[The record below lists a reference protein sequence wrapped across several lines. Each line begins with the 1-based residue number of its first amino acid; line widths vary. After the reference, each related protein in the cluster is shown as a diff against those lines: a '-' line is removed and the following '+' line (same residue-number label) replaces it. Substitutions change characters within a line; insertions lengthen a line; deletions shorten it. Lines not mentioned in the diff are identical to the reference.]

1 MVYDLSMIHKKIGFV
16 VGIIIVAF
24 VLFAGTKGL
33 GRLGDSH
40 ESASEDP
47 IRIGGSISQ
56 TGVAAEFGEM
66 SKKAMEMAADEINA
80 KGGIRGRKVE
90 VIIEDDQTTP
100 QGALSAYQKLVN
112 INHVDALIGRIF
124 DFTAHPIFPLS
135 QKDKIAFISP
145 VNFVVD
151 KTFEMNE
158 QSFVMY
164 PRFDKVVMQLDS
176 VIRNQKIQKLG
187 MIRFESGFSESI
199 QNTLRQIMAT
209 VSGSAGKGELVV
221 DTYKAIGSSDFRTN
235 VLKIKNENTDA
246 VFLDMLD
253 FDIVKYLEVARTL
266 GFKKQIIGYTS
277 IREVVTNPKTKPADL
292 ADLEGAIVLDWEI
305 PSKEFSDA
313 FYKKYGIV
321 PLRGADKSYE
331 AVYALAEAVAN
342 TDSPADVAGYL
353 ETHSFKTI
361 NGSFSFGADHA
372 VSDIPVKIM
381 QVKGG
386 KLVEVKSNV

>member
-1 MVYDLSMIHKKIGFV
+1 MKRKTSVFV
-16 VGIIIVAF
+16 AGIIIVALAI
-24 VLFAGTKGL
+24 VAGKGL
-33 GRLGDSH
+33 TDYKAGQLTD
-40 ESASEDP
+40 SASMNKES
-47 IRIGGSISQ
+47 IRIGGSISL

-66 SKKAMEMAADEINA
+66 SKKAMDMAAEEINA
-80 KGGIRGRKVE
+80 KGGINGRKVE
-90 VIIEDDQTTP
+90 ILVEDDQTTP

-112 INHVDALIGRIF
+112 VNHADALIGGIF

-151 KTFEMNE
+151 KTFVMNE

-176 VIRNQKIQKLG
+176 VIKDKEIKKLG

-199 QNTLRQIMAT
+199 QNTLKQIMAT
-209 VSGSAGKGELVV
+209 ASGPQGKGVLVV
-221 DTYKAIGSSDFRTN
+221 DTYKTIGSSDFRTN
-235 VLKIKNENTDA
+235 ILKIKNENTDA

-253 FDIVKYLEVARTL
+253 FDVVKYLDVARTL

-277 IREVVTNPKTKPADL
+277 IREVVTNPKTKAADL
-292 ADLEGAIVLDWEI
+292 ADLEDAIVLDWEI

-313 FYKKYGIV
+313 FYKKYGMV

-342 TDSPADVAGYL
+342 TKSSADVAGYL
-353 ETHSFKTI
+353 ETHTFKTI
-361 NGSFSFGADHA
+361 NGEFSFGADHA
-372 VSDIPVKIM
+372 VGDIPVKVL
-381 QVKGG
+381 QVKNG
-386 KLVEVKSNV
+386 KIVDIKSNI